1 MHRCSPRSGSV
12 QWQTEVRLCP
22 GTIPWIGYS
31 HSCLSILPFWL
42 NVNPRYR
49 CPRERGRRG
58 WNWGLGVHGS
68 LYRDPSFLQTAIS
81 ASRAWFR
88 NILSGRGPILFFFF
102 KIPTTGTLTF
112 CAPRPPTRVS
122 PVRMWARSFARVCV
136 GVWHPLGVYAF

>member
-102 KIPTTGTLTF
+102 LNTDHRDTNFLCT
-112 CAPRPPTRVS
+112 PPTYTCVACAYVS
-122 PVRMWARSFARVCV
+122 ALVRRVCV